1 MGKKHTLSTERP
13 GMEQEKSVEN
23 VEKGDRPLFFVE
35 ASRETVGELCKQS
48 ERSEAISS
56 LIRQNNLHDLIENLF
71 IL

>member
-1 MGKKHTLSTERP
+1 VGKKHTLSTERP
-13 GMEQEKSVEN
+13 GYGASKICRKI
-23 VEKGDRPLFFVE
+23 EKGDRPLFFVE
-35 ASRETVGELCKQS
+35 TFRETVGELCKQS